1 MIKSEIRID
10 LLGASFSLTVDEDP
24 VYLQTLL
31 GRYRAVIENTQKNTG
46 LSDPLKIAILAGFQ
60 LCDNLEKLRNDIYGK
75 NTRESIEAEKRLLS
89 LIDKIDKTLPA

>member
-31 GRYRAVIENTQKNTG
+31 GRYRAVIENTQKTTG